1 MRPLNTP
8 YEYHLSCLGAKAV
21 VVAKTQD
28 EAARKARLVN
38 QWFDH
43 HYRKGAPSPCS
54 GSSRYS
60 IAAGLALW
68 AIVALAVLRAVA

>member
-28 EAARKARLVN
+28 EAARKAVQVNKDERLKPILEN
-38 QWFDH
+38 TLKEFE
-43 HYRKGAPSPCS
+43 RAGS
-54 GSSRYS
+54 GQP
-60 IAAGLALW
+60 AA
-68 AIVALAVLRAVA
+68 R